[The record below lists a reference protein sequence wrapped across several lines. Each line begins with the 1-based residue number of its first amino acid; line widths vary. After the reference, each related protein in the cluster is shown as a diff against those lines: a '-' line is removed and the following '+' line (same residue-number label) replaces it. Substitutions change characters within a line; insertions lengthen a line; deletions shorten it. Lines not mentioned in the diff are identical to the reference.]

1 MALDQNQIVPVFT
14 NQVLSTAASFST
26 VITSC
31 PIPMRGNAV
40 NTTIFVVNI
49 SASSTLQVDLEGSY
63 DGLVW
68 KSIANFGQNSF
79 GYATNSQTA
88 VSYALIR
95 VKCALSGTTVTA
107 FFHVHVGFASL

>member
-1 MALDQNQIVPVFT
+1 MSLDQNQIVPVFV
-14 NQVLSTAASFST
+14 NQVLSTVATFST

-31 PIPMRGNAV
+31 PIPMRGNAIT
-40 NTTIFVVNI
+40 TTIFVVNI
-49 SASSTLQVDLEGSY
+49 SASSTLQIDLEGSY

-88 VSYALIR
+88 VAYGLIR
-95 VKCALSGTTVTA
+95 VKAALSGTNVIA
-107 FFHVHVGFASL
+107 LCHVHVVMSNQ